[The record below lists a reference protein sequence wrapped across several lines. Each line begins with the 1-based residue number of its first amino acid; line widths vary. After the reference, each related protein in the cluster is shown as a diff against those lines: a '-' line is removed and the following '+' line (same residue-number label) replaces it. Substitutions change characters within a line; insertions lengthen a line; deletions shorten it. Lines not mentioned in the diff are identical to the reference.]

1 MKDIM
6 FSMVEIFISL
16 IIETIIMGGLFTWI
30 SNKSSVKVEQTLHL
44 EMKNIED
51 QNKLIY
57 QELSKA
63 IKSARDDIISEVKE
77 VTNYE

>member
-1 MKDIM
+1 MKDVM
-6 FSMVEIFISL
+6 FSLIEIFVSL

-30 SNKSSVKVEQTLHL
+30 SNKSSVKMEQKLHN

-57 QELSKA
+57 QELNIA
-63 IKSARDDIISEVKE
+63 IKNSRDDILAEVKE
-77 VTNYE
+77 VMK